1 MQKLLCVLFVFCACS
16 PVIAQDDFFSS
27 PTDVPVQ
34 VQDDVPQRLID
45 GQIQPAERVK
55 IIDMLRDLR
64 ESNKNLRSEMIES
77 RAARKKLLDQL
88 SENREKR
95 REEWKEWRRE
105 TQELWNARFKAL
117 SETQGPI
124 RQTLTLL
131 VWLFLT
137 FIIFIGVVSLT
148 VIGFWFWGKL
158 SR

>member
-1 MQKLLCVLFVFCACS
+1 MQKLLCVLFVFCVCS
-16 PVIAQDDFFSS
+16 PAIAQDDFFS
-27 PTDVPVQ
+27 PPADVPVQ
-34 VQDDVPQRLID
+34 VHDDAPQRLID

-55 IIDMLRDLR
+55 IIDMLRELR
-64 ESNKNLRSEMIES
+64 ESNKNLRSEMKES
-77 RAARKKLLDQL
+77 RATRKKLLDQL

-117 SETQGPI
+117 IETQGPV

-131 VWLFLT
+131 VRLFLIL
-137 FIIFIGVVSLT
+137 IIFIGIVSLA
-148 VIGFWFWGKL
+148 VIGFWFWGKI

>member
-1 MQKLLCVLFVFCACS
+1 MQKLLCVLFVFCACA
-16 PVIAQDDFFSS
+16 PAIAQDDFFS
-27 PTDVPVQ
+27 PPAEVPVQ

-45 GQIQPAERVK
+45 GQIQLAERVK
-55 IIDMLRDLR
+55 IIDMLRELR
-64 ESNKNLRSEMIES
+64 ESNKNLRAEMIEG

-105 TQELWNARFKAL
+105 IQELWNARFKAL
-117 SETQGPI
+117 IETQGPV

-131 VWLFLT
+131 VRLFLT
-137 FIIFIGVVSLT
+137 LVIFIGVVSLA

-158 SR
+158 DQ